1 MGSHPGTRRAS
12 GDVPGVRVPGAGCHP
27 IPLLVIVTDLTH
39 VPSRASLKGETTS
52 EEPDRAARA
61 IGRRAAE
68 IRATVPDLELGRDVD
83 AAAPLRLARDEGVS
97 VSATLTRAC
106 ALALRAQ
113 PLANAAYRDG
123 RWERY
128 SRVNV
133 GITVQ
138 SGETQVIA
146 AVLDADTKSP
156 AQLTEEIARLTE
168 RARGGQLTPPEQ
180 AGTTFTLSDMG
191 EHPGAE
197 RWSAL
202 VIAPQAAALTA
213 GAPHPA
219 PIVRDGTVAA
229 GEVISLTLT
238 CDHRILFGAR
248 AAALLGRIAELVES
262 PR

>member
-1 MGSHPGTRRAS
+1 MSETAS
-12 GDVPGVRVPGAGCHP
+12 
-27 IPLLVIVTDLTH
+27 TMSET
-39 VPSRASLKGETTS
+39 ASKMSETASTVSPTALKGDSTI

-68 IRATVPDLELGRDVD
+68 IRATVPDLELGCDVD
-83 AAAPLRLARDEGVS
+83 AT
-97 VSATLTRAC
+97 ATLKLTRAQGVSMTAILARAC
-106 ALALRAQ
+106 AVALREQ
-113 PLANAAYRDG
+113 PWANGAYRDG
-123 RWERY
+123 RLERY

-138 SGETQVIA
+138 AGDVTQLIA
-146 AVLDADTKSP
+146 AVLDADTKSL
-156 AQLTEEIARLTE
+156 AELTEEIARLTE
-168 RARGGQLTPPEQ
+168 RARGGQLTSPEQ

-191 EHPGAE
+191 EHPGAQ

-219 PIVRDGTVAA
+219 PVVRDGAVVA
-229 GEVISLTLT
+229 GETIALTLA

-248 AAALLGRIAELVES
+248 AAALLRRIAELVER
-262 PR
+262 PEP